1 MKQRESNFELLRI
14 TAMIMVVLLHC
25 NYFIL
30 GCVDA
35 AEIEMNPDGAF
46 WRMFWDQLCTPCVN
60 IFILI
65 SGWFGIRPKL
75 KGGVSLLFQV
85 VFYTVLSI
93 AVCKV
98 FGWEVS
104 FDRIKAALTCQ
115 MAYWFIWPYLL
126 LYITAP
132 AFNLLVEKAPEKVSG
147 IILSLLT
154 FEFALD
160 WVVYYTGGGGGKSYI
175 AFVTLYLIGR
185 MLATKEMKIKQCSRN
200 TCLMLFFLMTLI
212 PTVIAYFGEMFVHFQ
227 LGKSAYTNPFV
238 IAASVALTLYFSKL
252 HFTNKAVNWLAYS
265 SFSIYLL
272 HMNPLLA
279 RHFKEIMLSVY
290 SWCDS
295 NLMVYSSVAL
305 SLSLLFGITC
315 MCVDK
320 VRIMLWNKIGVF
332 IR

>member
-1 MKQRESNFELLRI
+1 MKQRESSFEALRI
-14 TAMIMVVLLHC
+14 TAMMMVVLLHC

-30 GCVDA
+30 GDVDA

-60 IFILI
+60 LFILI

-132 AFNLLVEKAPEKVSG
+132 AFNLLVEKAPEKVRG

-160 WVVYYTGGGGGKSYI
+160 WVVYYAGGGGGS
-175 AFVTLYLIGR
+175 
-185 MLATKEMKIKQCSRN
+185 
-200 TCLMLFFLMTLI
+200 
-212 PTVIAYFGEMFVHFQ
+212 
-227 LGKSAYTNPFV
+227 
-238 IAASVALTLYFSKL
+238 LTS
-252 HFTNKAVNWLAYS
+252 
-265 SFSIYLL
+265 
-272 HMNPLLA
+272 PL
-279 RHFKEIMLSVY
+279 
-290 SWCDS
+290 
-295 NLMVYSSVAL
+295 
-305 SLSLLFGITC
+305 
-315 MCVDK
+315 
-320 VRIMLWNKIGVF
+320 
-332 IR
+332 